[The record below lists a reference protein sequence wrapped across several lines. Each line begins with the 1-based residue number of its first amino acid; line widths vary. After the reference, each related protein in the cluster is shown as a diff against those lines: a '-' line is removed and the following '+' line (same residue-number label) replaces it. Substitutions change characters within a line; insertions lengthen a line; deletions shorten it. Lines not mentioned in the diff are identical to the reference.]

1 MSQGVEHGPRI
12 AFLLGKPPRDAT
24 VISDLLEFLRAI
36 PIEVRVHLPKGD
48 EPLPPWLFDSD
59 LVAQRGLGIREL
71 TSALRLEAV
80 GVRCC
85 NRIAATITLCDREA
99 TGRKLAAVG
108 IPVPATRAA
117 ASWPELLALADG
129 RPIAVKTA
137 DGSIGRGLG
146 VAIAADERL
155 PAREPFAAPF
165 LAQDYILSDGQ
176 VYKLCIV
183 GRQALGLLKS
193 WPPRP
198 AADGAASPFPVD
210 AELTELSRRV
220 GSALDLEIYGV
231 DVLIGPNGPVIVDV
245 NPFSGFRGV
254 PGAVRLIARHLTAIA
269 SGQDPA

>member
-99 TGRKLAAVG
+99 TGRKLAAAG

-117 ASWPELLALADG
+117 ATWPELLALADG

-176 VYKLCIV
+176 VYNSV
-183 GRQALGLLKS
+183 SLGAKPWAS
-193 WPPRP
+193 SRAGHRVRPRTERP
-198 AADGAASPFPVD
+198 APFPSIPNWPR
-210 AELTELSRRV
+210 L
-220 GSALDLEIYGV
+220 LDLSEA
-231 DVLIGPNGPVIVDV
+231 P
-245 NPFSGFRGV
+245 SSSRS
-254 PGAVRLIARHLTAIA
+254 TA
-269 SGQDPA
+269 SMS